1 MNADD
6 QDDQDQQPDF
16 RLLLNTSKGASQA
29 LPSRDAKT
37 AHDPEA
43 VLKEQYDAFFQVISE
58 ERRLQ
63 EKTLSR
69 AVYEPELGLF
79 RLTVNK
85 GNHFVSMGHTLK
97 GNLYLYPEEALYL
110 VDRSSLLVEHNGA
123 DLDVQQTW
131 SLCLSQLQDLTG
143 KRDTTRAMDRHL
155 AYAYLKR
162 LGYVVTR
169 PGTYDTRAVDIIPKT
184 AATPTSSTLTLN
196 SKGQW
201 LSTLLWRLLVDS
213 WNIGNRVIFTGFRRW
228 FEPLSDF
235 WNKRMSRPLVANNDQ
250 LSHEQVLQRIR
261 IIPTR
266 RLVQSAEE
274 DSRRHVEHQITKD
287 TWKKK
292 VDFEVYKPAGAFKK
306 RHPGIPDYR
315 VVVVSARSRIPT
327 LEELGDMMEGLIDP
341 AQIEPSSGPLNT
353 ASPLPTDKGKKKQ
366 QPDWP
371 KVLFAVVD
379 GGQVSFMSLNNMQTI
394 L

>member
-16 RLLLNTSKGASQA
+16 RLLLSTSKGASQA
-29 LPSRDAKT
+29 LPSRDAK
-37 AHDPEA
+37 AAQDPET

-97 GNLYLYPEEALYL
+97 GNICLYPEEALYL
-110 VDRSSLLVEHNGA
+110 VDRSSLLVEHNGT
-123 DLDVQQTW
+123 DFTVQQTW
-131 SLCLSQLQDLTG
+131 NLCLSQSQDHTG
-143 KRDTTRAMDRHL
+143 QWDSTQAMDRYL

-169 PGTYDTRAVDIIPKT
+169 PGTYDPRLVDAKPQV
-184 AATPTSSTLTLN
+184 AATPASSAL
-196 SKGQW
+196 SSDYKGSW
-201 LSTLLWRLLVDS
+201 LSSFLWRLLVDS
-213 WNIGNRVIFTGFRRW
+213 WNSGTRIVFIGLRRW
-228 FEPLSDF
+228 FEPLSDL
-235 WNKRMSRPLVANNDQ
+235 WNNRMSRPLVANNEQ
-250 LSHEQVLQRIR
+250 LSHEQILQRIS

-266 RLVQSAEE
+266 RLVQPQEESINYAEHRSA
-274 DSRRHVEHQITKD
+274 SD
-287 TWKKK
+287 TGKQK

-306 RHPGIPDYR
+306 RQPGIPDYR

-327 LEELGDMMEGLIDP
+327 LEELGDMLQGLVDP
-341 AQIEPSSGPLNT
+341 AQAEPSSTPSNS
-353 ASPLPTDKGKKKQ
+353 ASAQSTDKGKKKQ

-379 GGQVSFMSLNNMQTI
+379 GGQVSFMSLSNVQAS

>member
-16 RLLLNTSKGASQA
+16 RLLLNTSRGASQA
-29 LPSRDAKT
+29 LPSRDAKA

-43 VLKEQYDAFFQVISE
+43 ALKEQYDAFFQVISE

-85 GNHFVSMGHTLK
+85 GNHFVSMGHTRK
-97 GNLYLYPEEALYL
+97 GNIYLYPEEALYL

-123 DLDVQQTW
+123 DVDVQQTW
-131 SLCLSQLQDLTG
+131 SLCLSQPQDHRGQWDSTW
-143 KRDTTRAMDRHL
+143 AMDRYL
-155 AYAYLKR
+155 TYAYLKR

-169 PGTYDTRAVDIIPKT
+169 PKTYNPRPVGTIPET
-184 AATPTSSTLTLN
+184 AASPASSALTSDYKGLWFSTF
-196 SKGQW
+196 
-201 LSTLLWRLLVDS
+201 LWRLLVDS
-213 WNIGNRVIFTGFRRW
+213 WNVGTRIVLTGFRRW
-228 FEPLSDF
+228 LEPLNDL
-235 WNKRMSRPLVANNDQ
+235 WNNRMRRPLVANNEQ
-250 LSHEQVLQRIR
+250 LSHEQILQRIR

-266 RLVQSAEE
+266 RLVRSLEE
-274 DSRRHVEHQITKD
+274 ESKPHIEHRITKD
-287 TWKKK
+287 TWEQK

-306 RHPGIPDYR
+306 RQPGIPDYR
-315 VVVVSARSRIPT
+315 VVVVSARSKIPT

-341 AQIEPSSGPLNT
+341 AQIESSSTPSNS
-353 ASPLPTDKGKKKQ
+353 ASALPTDKGKKKQ

-379 GGQVSFMSLNNMQTI
+379 GGQVSFVGLSNVQA
-394 L
+394 